1 MYNLDYYG
9 IRGSTHKWIALWL
22 SGRSQTVPLDGQAS
36 FPVPV
41 LSCVLQGSVLARA
54 GHVPIF
60 INDLPETIRSSV
72 RLFADDC
79 VLFRN
84 IKSPMDCQMFQD
96 GLNSL
101 AQWETDWQ
109 MKFNIA
115 KCHSMRVTRHPHD
128 NQIKFD
134 YSLHQQN
141 CEQVQSTKY
150 LGITIT
156 DILYWGQHISEIA
169 CKATK
174 TMDFVRPNK
183 A

>member
-36 FPVPV
+36 YPVPV

-101 AQWETDWQ
+101 AQWETDW
-109 MKFNIA
+109 
-115 KCHSMRVTRHPHD
+115 HPHD